1 MPGFSPDL
9 FTPLPHMGDST
20 GGQSIKGELMRGG
33 GGEYTLCGPNF
44 DRFCHK
50 LKALQVTV
58 IDPHFSDPIVV
69 TLKCK

>member
-9 FTPLPHMGDST
+9 FTPPPIWGIVQGAKALRGTHE
-20 GGQSIKGELMRGG
+20 GGT
-33 GGEYTLCGPNF
+33 YTLCGPNF